1 MSAPQFLDWHD
12 RGSSAAARDTDQQ
25 NWYRMP
31 IVWLAAA
38 VALTTLGGC
47 ILMVVLS
54 LGAADRESSAGSEH
68 LLGVP
73 VLQQVQEQALPPR
86 ALDAHARA
94 ARR

>member
-1 MSAPQFLDWHD
+1 
-12 RGSSAAARDTDQQ
+12 
-25 NWYRMP
+25 MP

-47 ILMVVLS
+47 ILRVVLS